1 MERHKKPKKIN
12 AIENTSTKFLK
23 FNQQNNKTSSHN
35 PSKEATKMKPTQ
47 AQEISKRI
55 KHMVTLSKQIPWYAR
70 KYKELG
76 INPDEI
82 KNPRDLLKAYEKGLY
97 TTPQDLPQLIPHHPV
112 FGQYFLTSGSTGKPK
127 IVALSPNDRERLV
140 RQYTPAWKTFIEEG
154 DIVLT
159 LLPSSPAISG
169 VTVTESFSK
178 LPVRVFH
185 LSLCLG
191 KDVNTFLEYWK
202 LFKPN
207 ALMGLTTSVYR
218 LPLQLAEKGVEAK
231 QLGIK
236 KIGVGAESS
245 TVERRKRISEE
256 FDAQIYDFY
265 ATSENGLIG
274 YEKVPFSDEHLI
286 TLPETLVFLAKDGE
300 EVSID
305 ENGEVV
311 VTNLYKPGENPLLP
325 LINYKIGDEAKC
337 VEKGDNGVV
346 TSISE
351 IRREAAYLAGAK
363 LNPQEIEA
371 IIESLGELK
380 GFLTGE
386 YCIITY
392 NDAERKAV
400 AEVRLE
406 SRKPLSEEQK
416 VQISQEVQKRIY
428 EANIPVHHLV
438 EIIKDA
444 KLTINV
450 TEPGE
455 LYKGYEQYVK
465 PGKPKRLIT
474 LG

>member
-1 MERHKKPKKIN
+1 M
-12 AIENTSTKFLK
+12 
-23 FNQQNNKTSSHN
+23 QG
-35 PSKEATKMKPTQ
+35 SKVDQ
-47 AQEISKRI
+47 
-55 KHMVTLSKQIPWYAR
+55 
-70 KYKELG
+70 KELDRKVRYMCQLLKSTQWYG
-76 INPDEI
+76 ENRKRLESLNIDIDSIRSPQ
-82 KNPRDLLKAYEKGLY
+82 DLFKAYEKGLY
-97 TTPQDLPQLIPHHPV
+97 TTSEDLPKLIPHHPV

-127 IVALSPNDRERLV
+127 IVALSPDDRERLV
-140 RQYTPAWKTFIEEG
+140 RQYTPAWKNFIEEG

-191 KDVNTFLEYWK
+191 KDINTFLEYWK

-231 QLGIK
+231 QLGIR

-245 TVERRKRISEE
+245 TVERRKRIGEE

-265 ATSENGLIG
+265 ASSENGLIG

-305 ENGEVV
+305 EKGEVV

-325 LINYKIGDEAKC
+325 LVNYRIGDEAKC
-337 VEKGDNGVV
+337 IEKGENGIV

-363 LNPQEIEA
+363 LDPTEVEKCIE
-371 IIESLGELK
+371 ELGELK
-380 GFLTGE
+380 GYLTGE
-386 YCIITY
+386 YCVINYSDKERRAI
-392 NDAERKAV
+392 AEI
-400 AEVRLE
+400 RLE
-406 SRKPLSEEQK
+406 AKKRLPEEEKKPISEKLREK
-416 VQISQEVQKRIY
+416 VYSI
-428 EANIPVHHLV
+428 NIPVKTLV
-438 EIIKDA
+438 EEMHDA
-444 KLTINV
+444 KLLIEITN
-450 TEPGE
+450 PGE
-455 LYKGYEQYVK
+455 LYKGYEQYIK
-465 PGKPKRLIT
+465 AGKPKRL
-474 LG
+474 LVL